1 MASKQFSAA
10 LNKLKETK
18 NLDAVLV
25 GTDYLGAGTYD
36 VYIKTVDTAE
46 VDENKMKVVYATEDG
61 KEHTSRI
68 FITNQDGDQLSWD
81 IRRLLSGTIP
91 NKEQFGQLLE
101 LADQDNNNWT
111 ILTGMRTKIT
121 IHPGKGF
128 QVRANEGGK
137 FVVYELDRK
146 GETVGPLLD
155 EEFED
160 VSTAR
165 DSAKAA
171 GFKPSYLNISR
182 SEATHAES
190 NGIAFSNAVESLA
203 KPARAVGSVA
213 QARPAA
219 GIRISKV

>member
-10 LNKLKETK
+10 LSKLKETK

-25 GTDYLGAGTYD
+25 GTDYLSVGTYE
-36 VYIKTVDTAE
+36 VYIKAVDVAD
-46 VDENKMKVVYATEDG
+46 VDDNKLKITYATDDG
-61 KEHTSRI
+61 KEYTSRI
-68 FITNQDGDQLSWD
+68 FITSTDGEQLSYD
-81 IRRLLSGTIP
+81 VRRLLSGTIP
-91 NKEQFGQLLE
+91 NKELFGKLLE
-101 LADQDNNNWT
+101 MADQDNNNWT

-121 IHPGKGF
+121 LQPGKGY

-155 EEFED
+155 EEFD
-160 VSTAR
+160 DIGTAR
-165 DSAKAA
+165 DTAKAA

-190 NGIAFSNAVESLA
+190 NGAAFNVACESLS
-203 KPARAVGSVA
+203 KPARAVGSVN
-213 QARPAA
+213 QARTAA